1 MRADV
6 AALRPGVN
14 GVNAVGSDLLI
25 RTGSAAVLAA
35 IALGA
40 AWFGGPA
47 TGLVAA
53 AAAVVVWL
61 EWAAITG
68 AREADARLLAV
79 PVGLATVVAGFG
91 FLGLGFGIAGG
102 TALGL
107 WFSQRSLWSA
117 AGIAYAGILGLCIL
131 AIRLSGE
138 LGLTALV
145 FVFAIVWVTDTGAF
159 FAGRIIGGA
168 KLWPR
173 ISPKKT
179 WAGAIGGLAAAVIA
193 GAAVGGGAG
202 LVLSPPLIAMAVLLS
217 IGCQMGDLFESAVKR
232 RFGVKDSGHII
243 PGHGGL
249 MDRVDGLIF
258 ACALAALVG
267 WVRAGS
273 DHIAAGLLRW

>member
-1 MRADV
+1 VRADV
-6 AALRPGVN
+6 AALRPGIN
-14 GVNAVGSDLLI
+14 GVKAVGSDLLI

-68 AREADARLLAV
+68 ASEAEARILAV
-79 PVGLATVVAGFG
+79 PVGVATVVGGFD

-179 WAGAIGGLAAAVIA
+179 WAGAIGGLAAGVIA
-193 GAAVGGGAG
+193 GAAVAGGAG
-202 LVLSPPLIAMAVLLS
+202 LVLSPPLVATAVLLS
-217 IGCQMGDLFESAVKR
+217 IACQMGDLRESAVKR

-267 WVRAGS
+267 WVRGGS